1 MLTSTRASTR
11 AHRVMLYCHDT
22 YGLGH
27 LTRTLALARSLQAH
41 NPAVSQLIVTGSPV
55 PNRFSFPAGTDFIKL
70 PSVVKIGA
78 DRYESRGITAPFDAV
93 RDLRRA
99 ILLSA
104 ARYFR
109 PDALIVDHAPAG
121 CAGEIVPALRY
132 LSNGHEARRRTRLI
146 LGLRDIVDE
155 APIVRRAWA
164 REGVYDLLDDVYDRI
179 LVYGQRDVY
188 DVVAEYGLSA
198 GAAAKTRYVG
208 YLRREPG
215 ARSPHEIRAELCP
228 RTGRLVVVTAGG
240 GNDGYPLF
248 RAMLDGLR
256 ARAEHIRFDCLLVV
270 GPLMSAADRGRLLEI
285 GGAVNGVHLLDFS
298 DDMASYI
305 AASDVVVSM
314 GGYNTVGEI
323 LSFGRRAII
332 VPRVTPRREQLL
344 RAEALTRRGL
354 VRMIHPS
361 ELSPGRLIDEITD
374 MLERPAVAAL
384 PVDLNGLLA
393 VAAELDAILLDG
405 RARAPA
411 PGVPCLHD

>member
-1 MLTSTRASTR
+1 
-11 AHRVMLYCHDT
+11 MLYCHDT

-27 LTRTLALARSLQAH
+27 LTRTLAVARSLGAH
-41 NPAVSQLIVTGSPV
+41 NPALSQLIVTGSPV

-78 DRYESRGITAPFDAV
+78 GQYEPRGVTASFDAV
-93 RDLRRA
+93 RDLRQA

-132 LSNGHEARRRTRLI
+132 LSNGHQARRRTRLI

-155 APIVRRAWA
+155 APSVRRAWA

-188 DVVAEYGLSA
+188 DVVSEYGLSA
-198 GAAAKTRYVG
+198 GAAAKIRYVG

-215 ARSPHEIRAELCP
+215 ARSSEEIRAELCP

-240 GNDGYPLF
+240 GSDGYHLF

-270 GPLMSAADRGRLLEI
+270 GPLMSAADRGRLIEI
-285 GGAVNGVHLLDFS
+285 GGAVKGAHLLDFS

-305 AASDVVVSM
+305 AASDAVVSM

-374 MLERPAVAAL
+374 VLERPAVAAV
-384 PVDLNGLLA
+384 PVNMNGLLA
-393 VAAELDAILLDG
+393 VAAELDAILSSG
-405 RARAPA
+405 RARALESVA
-411 PGVPCLHD
+411 VAGSARAWRAVHDEP

>member
-1 MLTSTRASTR
+1 
-11 AHRVMLYCHDT
+11 MLYCHDT

-27 LTRTLALARSLQAH
+27 LTRTLAVARALGAH
-41 NPAVSQLIVTGSPV
+41 NPALSQLIVTGSPV

-78 DRYESRGITAPFDAV
+78 GQYEPRGITASFDAV
-93 RDLRRA
+93 RDLRQA

-132 LSNGHEARRRTRLI
+132 LSNGHQARRRTRLI

-155 APIVRRAWA
+155 APSVRRAWA

-188 DVVAEYGLSA
+188 DVVSEYGLSA
-198 GAAAKTRYVG
+198 CAAAKIRYVG

-215 ARSPHEIRAELCP
+215 ARSSEEIRAELCP

-240 GNDGYPLF
+240 GSDGYHLF

-270 GPLMSAADRGRLLEI
+270 GPLMSAADRGRLIEI
-285 GGAVNGVHLLDFS
+285 GGAVKGAHLLDFS
-298 DDMASYI
+298 DDMAGYI
-305 AASDVVVSM
+305 AASDAVVSM

-374 MLERPAVAAL
+374 MLERPAVAAV
-384 PVDLNGLLA
+384 PVNMNGLFA
-393 VAAELDAILLDG
+393 VAAELDAILSSA
-405 RARAPA
+405 RARALEPVA
-411 PGVPCLHD
+411 VAGSARAWRAVHDEP